1 MNPTF
6 VAIDIGAS
14 SGRLMK
20 STRDA
25 KGSLILE
32 EVHRFKTAFGTKTV
46 TIAGRS
52 IILSKRF
59 WLIWKIKADR
69 DWSPFAG
76 IDTWAVDYCLI
87 DEQGDRIND
96 PIAYRDKRTNGAVEQ
111 FSEIYSLDK
120 LYEQT
125 GIQIQ
130 PFNTL
135 FQLFAEEK
143 ENLAKAHKLL
153 LIPDYLGYVFTG
165 NMVTEKTN
173 ASTMQLLNAGTKE
186 WEIELLEK
194 SVSRRNYF
202 HHWQSRERY

>member
-20 STRDA
+20 STRNDE
-25 KGSLILE
+25 GSLVLE
-32 EVHRFKTAFGTKTV
+32 EVHRFKNGFRKKDGHD
-46 TIAGRS
+46 R
-52 IILSKRF
+52 
-59 WLIWKIKADR
+59 WKIDYLIEEILIGFEKLKKTGIDR
-69 DWSPFAG
+69 CFAG

-87 DEQGDRIND
+87 DKQGERLND
-96 PIAYRDKRTNGAVEQ
+96 PIAYRDDRTDEAVKQ
-111 FSEIYSLDK
+111 FSESYSLDK

-135 FQLFAEEK
+135 FQLFVEEK
-143 ENLAKAHKLL
+143 DHLAKAHKLL

-165 NMVTEKTN
+165 NIVTEKTN
-173 ASTMQLLNAGTKE
+173 ASTMQLLNAGIKE
-186 WEIELLEK
+186 WETELL
-194 SVSRRNYF
+194 
-202 HHWQSRERY
+202 

>member
-59 WLIWKIKADR
+59 
-69 DWSPFAG
+69 
-76 IDTWAVDYCLI
+76 
-87 DEQGDRIND
+87 
-96 PIAYRDKRTNGAVEQ
+96 
-111 FSEIYSLDK
+111 
-120 LYEQT
+120 
-125 GIQIQ
+125 
-130 PFNTL
+130 
-135 FQLFAEEK
+135 
-143 ENLAKAHKLL
+143 
-153 LIPDYLGYVFTG
+153 
-165 NMVTEKTN
+165 
-173 ASTMQLLNAGTKE
+173 
-186 WEIELLEK
+186 
-194 SVSRRNYF
+194 
-202 HHWQSRERY
+202 